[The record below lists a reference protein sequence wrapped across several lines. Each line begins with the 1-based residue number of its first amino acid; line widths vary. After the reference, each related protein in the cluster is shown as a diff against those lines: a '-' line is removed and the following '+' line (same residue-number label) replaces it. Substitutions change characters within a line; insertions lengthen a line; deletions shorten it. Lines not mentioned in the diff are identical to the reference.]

1 MEENN
6 KISLVGE
13 VISAPKFS
21 HETHNEKFYTVK
33 VDVKRLSG
41 DIDTL
46 EIIISEKLYDID
58 KIELGIRYYIEGE
71 IRSYN
76 YYVSETERRKLVINI
91 FAKNLSIAEETDD
104 ECLNNFELVGHICKE
119 PIYRKTPFDREI
131 SDILLAVNRL
141 YGKSDYLPCIAWGR
155 NAKFASTLEI
165 GDKIKITG
173 RMQSRQYT
181 KKIND
186 NEEEK
191 KIAYEMSIITLEKKE
206 SEEE

>member
-13 VISAPKFS
+13 VISSPKLS

-46 EIIISEKLYDID
+46 EIIISEKLYDIE
-58 KIELGIRYYIEGE
+58 KIELGTRYYIEGE

-91 FAKNLSIAEETDD
+91 FAKNLTIAEETDD
-104 ECLNNFELVGHICKE
+104 ECLNNFELVGHICKK

-181 KKIND
+181 KKLND

>member
-13 VISAPKFS
+13 VISAPKLS

-46 EIIISEKLYDID
+46 EIIISEKLYDIE
-58 KIELGIRYYIEGE
+58 KIKLGTRYYIEGE

-104 ECLNNFELVGHICKE
+104 ECLNNFELVGHICKK

-181 KKIND
+181 KKLND

>member
-13 VISAPKFS
+13 VISSPKLS

-46 EIIISEKLYDID
+46 EIIISEKLYDIE
-58 KIELGIRYYIEGE
+58 KIKLGTRYYIEGE

-104 ECLNNFELVGHICKE
+104 ECLNNFELVGHICKK

-181 KKIND
+181 KKLND

>member
-13 VISAPKFS
+13 LISAPKFS

-46 EIIISEKLYDID
+46 EIIISEKLYDIE

-104 ECLNNFELVGHICKE
+104 ECLNNFELVGHICKK

-181 KKIND
+181 KKLND

-206 SEEE
+206 SEE

>member
-13 VISAPKFS
+13 VISAPKLS

-46 EIIISEKLYDID
+46 EIIISEKLYDIE
-58 KIELGIRYYIEGE
+58 KIELGTRYYIEGE

-104 ECLNNFELVGHICKE
+104 ECLNNFELIGHICKK

-181 KKIND
+181 KKLND

-206 SEEE
+206 SEE

>member
-13 VISAPKFS
+13 VISAPKLS

-46 EIIISEKLYDID
+46 EIIISEKLYDIE
-58 KIELGIRYYIEGE
+58 KIELGTRYYIEGE

-104 ECLNNFELVGHICKE
+104 ECLNNFELIGHICKK

-181 KKIND
+181 KKLND

>member
-13 VISAPKFS
+13 VISAPKLS

-46 EIIISEKLYDID
+46 EIIISEKLYDIE
-58 KIELGIRYYIEGE
+58 KIELGARYYIEGE

-104 ECLNNFELVGHICKE
+104 ECLNNFELIGHICKK

>member
-13 VISAPKFS
+13 LISAPKFS

-46 EIIISEKLYDID
+46 EIIISEKLYDIE
-58 KIELGIRYYIEGE
+58 KIELGTRYYIEGE

-104 ECLNNFELVGHICKE
+104 ECLNNFELVGHICKK

>member
-104 ECLNNFELVGHICKE
+104 ECLNNFELVGHICKK

-181 KKIND
+181 KKLND

-206 SEEE
+206 SEE

>member
-13 VISAPKFS
+13 VISAPKLS

>member
-104 ECLNNFELVGHICKE
+104 ECLNNFELVGHICKK

-206 SEEE
+206 SEE

>member
-13 VISAPKFS
+13 VISSPKLS

-46 EIIISEKLYDID
+46 EIIISEKLYDIE
-58 KIELGIRYYIEGE
+58 KIELGTRYYIEGE

-104 ECLNNFELVGHICKE
+104 ECLNNFELVGHICKK

-131 SDILLAVNRL
+131 TDILLAVNRL

-181 KKIND
+181 KKISD

>member
-13 VISAPKFS
+13 VISAPKLS

-76 YYVSETERRKLVINI
+76 YYVSETERTKLVINI

-104 ECLNNFELVGHICKE
+104 ECLNNFELVGHICKK

-181 KKIND
+181 KKISD

>member
-181 KKIND
+181 KKISD

>member
-13 VISAPKFS
+13 VISAPKLS

-46 EIIISEKLYDID
+46 EIIISEKLYDIE
-58 KIELGIRYYIEGE
+58 KIELGTRYYIEGE

-104 ECLNNFELVGHICKE
+104 ECLNNFELIGHICKK

>member
-13 VISAPKFS
+13 VISSPKLS

-46 EIIISEKLYDID
+46 EIIISEKLYDIE
-58 KIELGIRYYIEGE
+58 KIELGTRYYIEGE

-76 YYVSETERRKLVINI
+76 YYVSESERRKLVINI

-104 ECLNNFELVGHICKE
+104 ECLNSFELVGHICKK

-181 KKIND
+181 KKLND

>member
-13 VISAPKFS
+13 VISSPKLS

-46 EIIISEKLYDID
+46 EIIISEKLYDIE
-58 KIELGIRYYIEGE
+58 KIKLGTRYYIEGE

-76 YYVSETERRKLVINI
+76 YYVSESERRKLVINI

-104 ECLNNFELVGHICKE
+104 ECLNNFELVGHICKK

-141 YGKSDYLPCIAWGR
+141 YGKSDYLPYIAWGR

-181 KKIND
+181 KKISD

>member
-13 VISAPKFS
+13 VISAPKLS

-46 EIIISEKLYDID
+46 EIIISEKLYDIE

-104 ECLNNFELVGHICKE
+104 ECLNNFELVGHICKK

>member
-13 VISAPKFS
+13 VISSPKLS

-33 VDVKRLSG
+33 VDVKRWSG

-46 EIIISEKLYDID
+46 EIIISEKLYDIE
-58 KIELGIRYYIEGE
+58 KIELGTRYYIEGE

-104 ECLNNFELVGHICKE
+104 ECLNNFELVGHICKKT
-119 PIYRKTPFDREI
+119 IYRKTPFDREI

-181 KKIND
+181 KKLND

>member
-13 VISAPKFS
+13 VISAPKLS

-46 EIIISEKLYDID
+46 EIIISEKLYDIE
-58 KIELGIRYYIEGE
+58 KIELGTRYYIEGE

-104 ECLNNFELVGHICKE
+104 ECLNNFELVGHICKK

-181 KKIND
+181 KKLND

>member
-13 VISAPKFS
+13 VISSPKLS

-46 EIIISEKLYDID
+46 EIIISEKLYDIE
-58 KIELGIRYYIEGE
+58 KIELGTRYYIEGE

-104 ECLNNFELVGHICKE
+104 ECLNNFELVGHICKK

>member
-13 VISAPKFS
+13 VISSPKLS

-46 EIIISEKLYDID
+46 EIIISEKLYDIE
-58 KIELGIRYYIEGE
+58 KIELGTRYYIEGE

-104 ECLNNFELVGHICKE
+104 ECLNNFELVGHICKK

-181 KKIND
+181 KKISD

>member
-13 VISAPKFS
+13 VISAPKLS

-104 ECLNNFELVGHICKE
+104 ECLNNFELVGHICKK

-181 KKIND
+181 KKLND

>member
-13 VISAPKFS
+13 VISAPKLS

-46 EIIISEKLYDID
+46 EIIISEKLYDIE
-58 KIELGIRYYIEGE
+58 KIELGTRYYIEGE

-104 ECLNNFELVGHICKE
+104 ECLNNFELVGHICKK

-181 KKIND
+181 KKISD

-206 SEEE
+206 SEE

>member
-13 VISAPKFS
+13 VISSPKLS

-104 ECLNNFELVGHICKE
+104 ECLNNFELVGHICKK

-181 KKIND
+181 KKISD

>member
-13 VISAPKFS
+13 LISAPKFS

-46 EIIISEKLYDID
+46 EIIISEKLYDIE
-58 KIELGIRYYIEGE
+58 KIELGTRYYIEGE

-104 ECLNNFELVGHICKE
+104 ECLNNFELIGHICKK

-181 KKIND
+181 KKLND

-206 SEEE
+206 SEE

>member
-13 VISAPKFS
+13 VISSPKLS

-46 EIIISEKLYDID
+46 EIIISEKLYDIE
-58 KIELGIRYYIEGE
+58 KIKLGTRYYIEGE

-76 YYVSETERRKLVINI
+76 YYVSESERRKLVINI

-104 ECLNNFELVGHICKE
+104 ECLNNFELVGHICKK

-206 SEEE
+206 SEE

>member
-13 VISAPKFS
+13 VISSPKLS

-46 EIIISEKLYDID
+46 EIIISEKLYDIE
-58 KIELGIRYYIEGE
+58 KIKLGTRYYIEGE

-76 YYVSETERRKLVINI
+76 YYVSESERRKLVINI

-104 ECLNNFELVGHICKE
+104 ECLNNFELVGHICKK

-181 KKIND
+181 KKISD

-206 SEEE
+206 SEE

>member
-13 VISAPKFS
+13 AISAPKLS

-46 EIIISEKLYDID
+46 EIIISEKLYDIE
-58 KIELGIRYYIEGE
+58 KIELGTRYYIEGE

-104 ECLNNFELVGHICKE
+104 ECLNNFELIGHICKK

>member
-13 VISAPKFS
+13 VISAPKLS

-104 ECLNNFELVGHICKE
+104 ECLNNFELVGHICKK

-165 GDKIKITG
+165 GDKMKITG

>member
-13 VISAPKFS
+13 LISAPKFS

-46 EIIISEKLYDID
+46 EIIISEKLYDIE

-104 ECLNNFELVGHICKE
+104 ECLNNFELVGHICKK

-206 SEEE
+206 SEE

>member
-13 VISAPKFS
+13 VISSPKLS

-46 EIIISEKLYDID
+46 EIIISEKLYDIE
-58 KIELGIRYYIEGE
+58 KIELGTRYYIEGE

-76 YYVSETERRKLVINI
+76 YYVSESERRKLVINI

-104 ECLNNFELVGHICKE
+104 ECLNNFELVGHICKK

>member
-13 VISAPKFS
+13 VISAPKLS

-46 EIIISEKLYDID
+46 EIIISEKLYDIE
-58 KIELGIRYYIEGE
+58 KIELGTRYYIEGE

-104 ECLNNFELVGHICKE
+104 ECLNNFELVGHICKK

>member
-13 VISAPKFS
+13 VISSPKLS

-46 EIIISEKLYDID
+46 EIRISEKLYDIE
-58 KIELGIRYYIEGE
+58 KIKLGTRYYIEGE

-76 YYVSETERRKLVINI
+76 YYVSESERRKLVINI

-104 ECLNNFELVGHICKE
+104 ECLNNFELVGHICKK

-181 KKIND
+181 KKLND

>member
-46 EIIISEKLYDID
+46 EIIISEKLYDIE
-58 KIELGIRYYIEGE
+58 KIELGTRYYIEGE

-104 ECLNNFELVGHICKE
+104 ECLNNFELVGHICKK

-181 KKIND
+181 KKLND

>member
-13 VISAPKFS
+13 VISAPKLS

-46 EIIISEKLYDID
+46 EIIISEKLYDIE
-58 KIELGIRYYIEGE
+58 KIELGARYYIEGE

-104 ECLNNFELVGHICKE
+104 ECLNNFELIGHICKK

-206 SEEE
+206 SEE

>member
-104 ECLNNFELVGHICKE
+104 ECLNNFELVGHICKK

-181 KKIND
+181 KKISD

>member
-13 VISAPKFS
+13 VISTPKFS

-46 EIIISEKLYDID
+46 EIIISEKLYDIE
-58 KIELGIRYYIEGE
+58 KIELGTRYYIEGE

-104 ECLNNFELVGHICKE
+104 ECLNNFELVGHICKK

-181 KKIND
+181 KKISD

>member
-13 VISAPKFS
+13 VISAPKLS

-104 ECLNNFELVGHICKE
+104 ECLNNFELVGHICKK

-181 KKIND
+181 KKISD

>member
-13 VISAPKFS
+13 VISAPKLS

-104 ECLNNFELVGHICKE
+104 ECLNNFELVGHICKK